1 MCLICGVS
9 VNRALSNLY
18 RQAANLSHYMK
29 WDQEFEKDAANSLP
43 SNYRLRAVGDLDV
56 IGVKGVKNRNILF
69 PTPADI
75 GGDDGG
81 I

>member
-1 MCLICGVS
+1 
-9 VNRALSNLY
+9 
-18 RQAANLSHYMK
+18 MK

-56 IGVKGVKNRNILF
+56 IGVKGVKNRKILF

>member
-1 MCLICGVS
+1 MCLIRGVS

-29 WDQEFEKDAANSLP
+29 WDQEFEKDGANSLP

-56 IGVKGVKNRNILF
+56 IGVKGVKNRKIFF
-69 PTPADI
+69 PSPC
-75 GGDDGG
+75 
-81 I
+81 

>member
-1 MCLICGVS
+1 
-9 VNRALSNLY
+9 
-18 RQAANLSHYMK
+18 MK
-29 WDQEFEKDAANSLP
+29 WDQEFEKEPADSLP